1 MIIADASLVSFPF
14 LEGDMSGTVREL
26 YRRDPDWVT
35 PPILNHEMLNILA
48 AVGRTDDA
56 AQAMEELWKEI
67 RMRLGTRQQ
76 VPDPLRALRM
86 AIDFGISGSEAQYLA
101 LSLQLSAPMVTC
113 DLHLLEYL
121 PKLVVSPEVY
131 LLRLE

>member
-1 MIIADASLVSFPF
+1 MIIADASLVSFLF
-14 LEGDMSGTVREL
+14 LEGEVSGPVREL

-48 AVGRTDDA
+48 AVGRADDA
-56 AQAMEELWKEI
+56 ALAMEDLWKEI
-67 RMRLGTRQQ
+67 RTRLGARQQ
-76 VPDPLRALRM
+76 IPDPLRALRM

-101 LSLQLSAPMVTC
+101 LSQQLGAHLVSC
-113 DLHLLEYL
+113 DLRLIEHL

>member
-1 MIIADASLVSFPF
+1 MIIADASLVSFLF

-35 PPILNHEMLNILA
+35 PPILKHEMLNILA

-56 AQAMEELWKEI
+56 ALAMEELWKEI